1 MGVLGLIMVKC
12 AARFAGPVENN
23 RCAMTNLDWVI
34 DGSDLTKRHGV
45 KFAIL
50 NDFEA
55 NGGLS
60 SISWSSSIAPCC
72 QLEISLSSL

>member
-1 MGVLGLIMVKC
+1 MEKVSLFGYSEGQCLQNGTAVI
-12 AARFAGPVENN
+12 AGPVENN

-55 NGGLS
+55 NGGTFC
-60 SISWSSSIAPCC
+60 IFRITFIVPY
-72 QLEISLSSL
+72 